1 MSVLLFFLIVFA
13 QSHEKSSEISGS
25 TPPEEPVSDSVLTVI
40 SMDSTYIADGI
51 PHHYLVQGVCMT
63 IGSETTDTLFWIAPL
78 PADIVPSLIDAGAT
92 EERMLELLVSGSTW
106 VSGLMKVKL
115 IKNPERVSLFRA
127 YRTWLY
133 DGTVLNL
140 EAIIQT
146 DSVFHELV
154 RENLDIPPDVS
165 TDSWLWTNGFWFDP
179 ESFILLLKEPENPVI
194 RIGLPSV
201 EGLDSLLIVDLPL
214 LRLNRASMYD

>member
-1 MSVLLFFLIVFA
+1 MSVLLFFLIALA
-13 QSHEKSSEISGS
+13 QPPDGSSEMTGS
-25 TPPEEPVSDSVLTVI
+25 TPLEEPAPDSIVTVI
-40 SMDSTYIADGI
+40 SMDSTYIAGGI
-51 PHHYLVQGVCMT
+51 QHHYLDQGVCMIRGQDT
-63 IGSETTDTLFWIAPL
+63 ADTLFWIAPL

-115 IKNPERVSLFRA
+115 IKNPERVSLFST
-127 YRTWLY
+127 YRTWLM

-140 EAIIQT
+140 EAIIQM
-146 DSVFHELV
+146 DSVFHELL

-179 ESFILLLKEPENPVI
+179 ESFILLLRTGTSCYQDRSAFN
-194 RIGLPSV
+194 
-201 EGLDSLLIVDLPL
+201 
-214 LRLNRASMYD
+214 

>member
-1 MSVLLFFLIVFA
+1 MSVLLFFLIVMA
-13 QSHEKSSEISGS
+13 QSPEGSSEM
-25 TPPEEPVSDSVLTVI
+25 PETALDEPVSDSILTVI
-40 SMDSTYIADGI
+40 SMDSTYIAGGI
-51 PHHYLVQGVCMT
+51 PHHYLVQGVCLT
-63 IGSETTDTLFWIAPL
+63 IRSETTDTLFWIAPL

-115 IKNPERVSLFRA
+115 IKNPERVSLFRF
-127 YRTWLY
+127 YRTWLM

-140 EAIIQT
+140 EAIIQM
-146 DSVFHELV
+146 DSVFHELL

-179 ESFILLLKEPENPVI
+179 ESFILLLKEPEYPVI
-194 RIGLPSV
+194 RIGLPST
-201 EGLDSLLIVDLPL
+201 EGFDSLLIVDLPL
-214 LRLNRASMYD
+214 LRLNQASMYD

>member
-1 MSVLLFFLIVFA
+1 MSVLLFFLITLA
-13 QSHEKSSEISGS
+13 QSPDESSEILESI
-25 TPPEEPVSDSVLTVI
+25 PLERPVPDSVLTVI
-40 SMDSTYIADGI
+40 SMDSTYTAGGI

-63 IGSETTDTLFWIAPL
+63 IRSETKDTLFWIAPL
-78 PADIVPSLIDAGAT
+78 PADIVASLINAGAT

-106 VSGLMKVKL
+106 VSGLIQVKL
-115 IKNPERVSLFRA
+115 IKNPDRVSLFSS

-140 EAIIQT
+140 EAIIQM
-146 DSVFHELV
+146 DSVFHELL

-179 ESFILLLKEPENPVI
+179 ESFILLLKEPEHPVI
-194 RIGLPSV
+194 RIGLPSI
-201 EGLDSLLIVDLPL
+201 EGLDSLMIVDLPL
-214 LRLNRASMYD
+214 LRLNQASMYD